1 MQNFEETT
9 KMRNKVHILGAFL
22 LPFIMLAGAGCSK
35 EDSASSGGKDE
46 PVSKAVENHA
56 AEARK
61 LIEAKREKA
70 KSDCG
75 TYLTARAGSGRV
87 RYTDEKGPDKKGE
100 ITVVGTLDITADKE
114 QLSFK
119 CTVKANDGPLYDLL
133 NLELYKI
140 EPTSAGTA
148 KEQDTK

>member
-1 MQNFEETT
+1 
-9 KMRNKVHILGAFL
+9 MRNKVRIPEAFMLAFL
-22 LPFIMLAGAGCSK
+22 MLAAPGCSK
-35 EDSASSGGKDE
+35 ENPADAGGRADDRTQAQTIE
-46 PVSKAVENHA
+46 DHA

-75 TYLTARAGSGRV
+75 TYLNARAGSGRI

-100 ITVVGTLDITADKE
+100 ITVVGTLDVTADKE

-119 CTVKANDGPLYDLL
+119 CTVKANDGPLYDLV
-133 NLELYKI
+133 NLELYRI
-140 EPTSAGTA
+140 EPASAGTA
-148 KEQDTK
+148 KKPETEGN

>member
-1 MQNFEETT
+1 
-9 KMRNKVHILGAFL
+9 MRNKVRILGTVL
-22 LPFIMLAGAGCSK
+22 LPFLMLAAPGCSK
-35 EDSASSGGKDE
+35 ENSAADGDRSE
-46 PVSKAVENHA
+46 PVGKTVENHA

-87 RYTDEKGPDKKGE
+87 RYTDDAA
-100 ITVVGTLDITADKE
+100 ADKD

-119 CTVKANDGPLYDLL
+119 CTVKANEGPLYDLV

-148 KEQDTK
+148 K

>member
-1 MQNFEETT
+1 
-9 KMRNKVHILGAFL
+9 MRKKVRILGAFL
-22 LPFIMLAGAGCSK
+22 LPFLMLTVTGCSK
-35 EDSASSGGKDE
+35 ENSTAPGEKNE

-100 ITVVGTLDITADKE
+100 ITVVGTLDVTADNE

-119 CTVKANDGPLYDLL
+119 CTVKASDGPIYVLS
-133 NLELYKI
+133 NLELYRI
-140 EPTSAGTA
+140 EPASPVEASR
-148 KEQDTK
+148 

>member
-9 KMRNKVHILGAFL
+9 KMRNKVRVLGAFL
-22 LPFIMLAGAGCSK
+22 LPFLTLVAPSCSK
-35 EDSASSGGKDE
+35 ENPAAGMEKNE
-46 PVSKAVENHA
+46 PVSKSVENHA

-75 TYLTARAGSGRV
+75 TYLSARAGSGRV

-100 ITVVGTLDITADKE
+100 ITVVGTLDLQAEKE

-119 CTVKANDGPLYDLL
+119 CTLKASDGPIYELK

-140 EPTSAGTA
+140 EPTAAGTA
-148 KEQDTK
+148 R

>member
-1 MQNFEETT
+1 
-9 KMRNKVHILGAFL
+9 MRNKVQILGAFL
-22 LPFIMLAGAGCSK
+22 LPCLMLAPTGCSK
-35 EDSASSGGKDE
+35 ENSGAEAQKSE
-46 PVSKAVENHA
+46 AVQKTVEDHA

-70 KSDCG
+70 KADCG
-75 TYLTARAGSGRV
+75 TYLNARAGSGRV

-100 ITVVGTLDITADKE
+100 ITVVGTLDVSADKDHGTLDVSADME

-119 CTVKANDGPLYDLL
+119 CTVKAANGPLYDLVK
-133 NLELYKI
+133 LELYHV

-148 KEQDTK
+148 R

>member
-9 KMRNKVHILGAFL
+9 KMRNKVQILGAFL
-22 LPFIMLAGAGCSK
+22 LPFLMLPLSGCSK
-35 EDSASSGGKDE
+35 ENSAKSVGKNE

-87 RYTDEKGPDKKGE
+87 RYTDDKGPDKQCY
-100 ITVVGTLDITADKE
+100 IRI
-114 QLSFK
+114 F
-119 CTVKANDGPLYDLL
+119 N
-133 NLELYKI
+133 
-140 EPTSAGTA
+140 
-148 KEQDTK
+148 

>member
-9 KMRNKVHILGAFL
+9 KMRNKVRILGAVL
-22 LPFIMLAGAGCSK
+22 LPFLMLTISGCSK
-35 EDSASSGGKDE
+35 ENTVNAGEKSE

-87 RYTDEKGPDKKGE
+87 RYTDEKGPDRKGE

-119 CTVKANDGPLYDLL
+119 CTVKANEGPLYDLV

-148 KEQDTK
+148 K

>member
-1 MQNFEETT
+1 M
-9 KMRNKVHILGAFL
+9 AAA
-22 LPFIMLAGAGCSK
+22 PGCSK
-35 EDSASSGGKDE
+35 ENTASGAGKEE
-46 PVSKAVENHA
+46 PQSKTIEDRA

-100 ITVVGTLDITADKE
+100 ITVVGTLDVSAEQE

-119 CTVKANDGPLYDLL
+119 CTLRASDGLLYELV

-140 EPTSAGTA
+140 EQSSVKAVN
-148 KEQDTK
+148 

>member
-1 MQNFEETT
+1 
-9 KMRNKVHILGAFL
+9 MRNKVQILGAFL
-22 LPFIMLAGAGCSK
+22 LPFLMLPAAGCSK
-35 EDSASSGGKDE
+35 ANSGADAQKSESVEKTVED
-46 PVSKAVENHA
+46 HA

-61 LIEAKREKA
+61 LIGAKREKA

-100 ITVVGTLDITADKE
+100 ITVVGTLDASADKE

-119 CTVKANDGPLYDLL
+119 CTVKATEGPLYDLV
-133 NLELYKI
+133 NLELYKV
-140 EPTSAGTA
+140 
-148 KEQDTK
+148 EQSSVKTK

>member
-1 MQNFEETT
+1 
-9 KMRNKVHILGAFL
+9 MRNKVRVLGAFL
-22 LPFIMLAGAGCSK
+22 LPFLTLVAPGCSK
-35 EDSASSGGKDE
+35 ENPAADVEKNE

-75 TYLTARAGSGRV
+75 TYLSARAGSGRV

-100 ITVVGTLDITADKE
+100 ITVAGTLDASAD

-119 CTVKANDGPLYDLL
+119 CTVKTSEDPIYSLM
-133 NLELYKI
+133 NLELYKL
-140 EPTSAGTA
+140 EPSVTKTA
-148 KEQDTK
+148 R

>member
-1 MQNFEETT
+1 
-9 KMRNKVHILGAFL
+9 
-22 LPFIMLAGAGCSK
+22 MLASLMLAPAGCSK
-35 EDSASSGGKDE
+35 ENHGAGEEKAE
-46 PVSKAVENHA
+46 PAEMTVEDHA

-75 TYLTARAGSGRV
+75 VYLNARIGSGRV

-100 ITVVGTLDITADKE
+100 ITVVGTLDASAEKE

-119 CTVKANDGPLYDLL
+119 CTVRASEGPLYALL
-133 NLELYKI
+133 NLELYQI
-140 EPTSAGTA
+140 EPAAAGTA
-148 KEQDTK
+148 K

>member
-9 KMRNKVHILGAFL
+9 KMRNKVRILGAVL
-22 LPFIMLAGAGCSK
+22 LPFLMLTISGCSK
-35 EDSASSGGKDE
+35 ENTVNAGEKSE

-100 ITVVGTLDITADKE
+100 ITVVGTLDAAADKE

-119 CTVKANDGPLYDLL
+119 CTVKANEGPLYDLV

-148 KEQDTK
+148 K

>member
-1 MQNFEETT
+1 
-9 KMRNKVHILGAFL
+9 MRNKVRILGTVL
-22 LPFIMLAGAGCSK
+22 LPFLMLAAPGCSK
-35 EDSASSGGKDE
+35 ENSAADGDRSE
-46 PVSKAVENHA
+46 PVGKTVENHA

-70 KSDCG
+70 KS
-75 TYLTARAGSGRV
+75 GSGRV

-100 ITVVGTLDITADKE
+100 ITVVGTLDAAADKD

-119 CTVKANDGPLYDLL
+119 CTVKANEGPLYDLV

-148 KEQDTK
+148 K

>member
-1 MQNFEETT
+1 M
-9 KMRNKVHILGAFL
+9 KNKVHILGAIL
-22 LPFIMLAGAGCSK
+22 LPFLMLAGTGCSK
-35 EDSASSGGKDE
+35 ENSASSGGKNE

-61 LIEAKREKA
+61 LIEAKREQA

-100 ITVVGTLDITADKE
+100 ITVVGTLDVSADME

-119 CTVKANDGPLYDLL
+119 CTVKAANGPLYDLVK
-133 NLELYKI
+133 LELYHV

-148 KEQDTK
+148 R

>member
-1 MQNFEETT
+1 
-9 KMRNKVHILGAFL
+9 MRNKVHILGAFL
-22 LPFIMLAGAGCSK
+22 LPLLMLTGAGCSK
-35 EDSASSGGKDE
+35 EDSASSGGKNE
-46 PVSKAVENHA
+46 PVSKAVGNHA

-61 LIEAKREKA
+61 LIESKKEKA

-100 ITVVGTLDITADKE
+100 ITVVGTLNVPASGGL
-114 QLSFK
+114 LSFK
-119 CTVKANDGPLYDLL
+119 CTVKASDGPIYGIV

-140 EPTSAGTA
+140 ESSATEVS
-148 KEQDTK
+148 K

>member
-9 KMRNKVHILGAFL
+9 KMRNKVRILGTVL
-22 LPFIMLAGAGCSK
+22 LPFLMLAAPGCSK
-35 EDSASSGGKDE
+35 ENSAADGDRSE
-46 PVSKAVENHA
+46 PVGKAVENHA

-100 ITVVGTLDITADKE
+100 ITVVGTLDATADKE

-119 CTVKANDGPLYDLL
+119 CTVKASDRPLYDLV

-148 KEQDTK
+148 K